1 MRQTPWDSAL
11 KPHTKVRIITF
22 NWNAYLYDGDVWWFS
37 LWAVQST
44 DLHRTVISES
54 QLPQRPVGLTVINC
68 FKGMREQMVLIHRA
82 AYPPSSV
89 QKYSAVPLASQ
100 PPAPACCAGSG
111 QTALTTFSSPED
123 GLSVLSHITASLYPL
138 LCSCRWL
145 KDI

>member
-1 MRQTPWDSAL
+1 MMGMFGDSACE
-11 KPHTKVRIITF
+11 
-22 NWNAYLYDGDVWWFS
+22 
-37 LWAVQST
+37 QCT
-44 DLHRTVISES
+44 DLHRTVILES